1 MFAVV
6 RICAADTTATL
17 RPVQELVSSG
27 EAVFT
32 VLERRETPTT
42 VEFDLSLFDQKGDPY
57 LGYAAPYLKDIDR
70 TAALW
75 KDFISGPLNTP
86 AGADQIAVKER
97 RLATKRPYAVA
108 FVLDHSA
115 SMTQPRAIRMQ
126 TAIRHAMSSFDT
138 IDYVAVFKF
147 TGIVR
152 KEVSLTRDSSEYMQD
167 FKVNGLNLRSTGT
180 AVYDAT
186 IRATKELSDAPPEA
200 RRIIILFTDGEDNSS
215 SATLDDAIAAV
226 QEDSTTVYAI
236 TYGVTNSRPLRQL
249 SEITGGSIHSIDDV
263 ADFDRVFLGIY
274 NALRNTY
281 HITVTGR
288 QASKPEDV
296 QRAVTSAGG
305 GPMLPG
311 AELDPDDYSYLLPT
325 NGIVREGGSASAGLL
340 LATDLGFMPNA
351 VDLRAEDQPTM
362 DSLATL
368 LIQRSD
374 LTAEI
379 IIPTWPADTPEQ
391 IADARRASTRV
402 RELLIKRGVNPS
414 RVESSPQ
421 GGTHPVLQRIK
432 LRDGDRRIRLFI
444 TKL

>member
-1 MFAVV
+1 VLQLH
-6 RICAADTTATL
+6 AADTTATM
-17 RPVQELVSSG
+17 RTVHDLVTSG
-27 EAVFT
+27 DAIFT

-57 LGYAAPYLKDIDR
+57 LGYAVPYLKNIDM

-86 AGADQIAVKER
+86 AGPDQIAVKEIR
-97 RLATKRPYAVA
+97 IATKRPYAVA

-126 TAIRHAMSSFDT
+126 SAIRHAMSSFDT
-138 IDYVAVFKF
+138 IDYVTVFKF

-186 IRATKELSDAPPEA
+186 IRATRELRDAPENA

-215 SATLDDAIAAV
+215 TATLDEAIGAV
-226 QEDSTTVYAI
+226 QEDSATVYAI

-274 NALRNTY
+274 NSLRNTY
-281 HITVTGR
+281 RITVTGR

-305 GPMLPG
+305 GPMMPG
-311 AELDPDDYSYLLPT
+311 ADLDPDDYSYLLPSSGVT
-325 NGIVREGGSASAGLL
+325 REGGSTMSGLL
-340 LATDLGFMPNA
+340 IATELGFKPNTF
-351 VDLRAEDQPTM
+351 DLRTEDAPTL

-379 IIPTWPADTPEQ
+379 IIPTWPSDTPEQ

-432 LRDGDRRIRLFI
+432 LRDGDRRVRLFI